1 MNGVFTK
8 DWWIAVAVRMIKT
21 FAEGCLAV
29 MGSQAAFIHEVNW
42 LMVLSGGALAAVVSF
57 LLALKGLPEVPTT
70 PPDGDDGKRYKTE
83 DQKTGG
89 E

>member
-57 LLALKGLPEVPTT
+57 LLALKGLPEVPITAS
-70 PPDGDDGKRYKTE
+70 DGGEGKRYKE
-83 DQKTGG
+83 DSDD
-89 E
+89 